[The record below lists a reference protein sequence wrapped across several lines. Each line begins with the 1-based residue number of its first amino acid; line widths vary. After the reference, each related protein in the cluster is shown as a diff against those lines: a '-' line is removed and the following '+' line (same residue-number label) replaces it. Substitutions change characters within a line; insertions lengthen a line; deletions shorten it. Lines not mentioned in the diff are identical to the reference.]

1 MRSETA
7 LERRR
12 ENVMEA
18 ERNTKRQFR
27 RRKTEGGKE
36 RRVSLNSKTNKN
48 KKRQEEKATP
58 VEIDEAQQKS
68 GCGCLGSSKIEHPFS
83 L

>member
-1 MRSETA
+1 MLWRQKEIQKDN
-7 LERRR
+7 LRGER
-12 ENVMEA
+12 
-18 ERNTKRQFR
+18 Q
-27 RRKTEGGKE
+27 GGKE

-48 KKRQEEKATP
+48 KKRQEEKAMP

-68 GCGCLGSSKIEHPFS
+68 GCSCLGSLKIEHPLS

>member
-1 MRSETA
+1 M
-7 LERRR
+7 LW
-12 ENVMEA
+12 
-18 ERNTKRQFR
+18 RQKEIQKDNLR
-27 RRKTEGGKE
+27 GGKE

-68 GCGCLGSSKIEHPFS
+68 GCSCLGSLKIEHPLS